1 MRLTAPPRGRGR
13 NVDEMNRQLLR
24 DWLAW
29 LKKAGMWLAY
39 GPPIKTPMRD
49 RIERLDKILAEGHL
63 LSERSKRMKA

>member
-1 MRLTAPPRGRGR
+1 
-13 NVDEMNRQLLR
+13 MNRQLLR